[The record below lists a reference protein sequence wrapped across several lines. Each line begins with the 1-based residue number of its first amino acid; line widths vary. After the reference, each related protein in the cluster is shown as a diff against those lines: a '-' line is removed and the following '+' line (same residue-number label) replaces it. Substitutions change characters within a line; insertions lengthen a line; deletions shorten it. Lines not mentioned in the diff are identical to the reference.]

1 MIHDFQLWWN
11 TEVVFGDGAAEKLGA
26 LIKRDGATKVM
37 VHYGSGEYLHSTGVL
52 DTVRKSLEDAGL
64 EYIELGGVVPN
75 PRISLVREG
84 IELARREG
92 VDYMVAIGGGSAIDS
107 AKCIAVGVFY
117 DGDIWDVCSRDVS
130 LAGKMKTLP
139 VASVVTMP
147 ATGSE
152 MGLASIIRNEDK
164 LMKSP
169 FSDRVMRPHFA
180 FLNPKYTLTIPRYL
194 MVNGICDI
202 MSHHCDR
209 YMTDDAHF
217 GYFDNLLESAMH
229 YLHSDLAPKLLDPE
243 QDSVVERGELMAIAN
258 MGVDEWIAWG
268 RHNEMVTHAIAHQI
282 GALFDVIHGSTLTI
296 VYCAW
301 LPYVYKDNLP
311 RVKRWAEKVW
321 DVPADFGTD
330 EEIALEGIRRLR
342 EWFVSLGMPVKLSDL
357 DIHPTDEQ
365 IERMADQVLMVNK
378 KPCNG
383 SVKKLYK
390 EDLIQIY
397 KNAL

>member
-152 MGLASIIRNEDK
+152 RYWVARKQSSVCCRLIPCIGEREKSRNSLVRVGAATIQNSATAIKIPTAIR
-164 LMKSP
+164 
-169 FSDRVMRPHFA
+169 
-180 FLNPKYTLTIPRYL
+180 
-194 MVNGICDI
+194 
-202 MSHHCDR
+202 
-209 YMTDDAHF
+209 
-217 GYFDNLLESAMH
+217 ESS
-229 YLHSDLAPKLLDPE
+229 SDL
-243 QDSVVERGELMAIAN
+243 S
-258 MGVDEWIAWG
+258 
-268 RHNEMVTHAIAHQI
+268 
-282 GALFDVIHGSTLTI
+282 LFHM
-296 VYCAW
+296 
-301 LPYVYKDNLP
+301 N
-311 RVKRWAEKVW
+311 
-321 DVPADFGTD
+321 
-330 EEIALEGIRRLR
+330 
-342 EWFVSLGMPVKLSDL
+342 
-357 DIHPTDEQ
+357 
-365 IERMADQVLMVNK
+365 
-378 KPCNG
+378 
-383 SVKKLYK
+383 
-390 EDLIQIY
+390 
-397 KNAL
+397 